1 MPEMEVRKT
10 SPNHNDPA
18 PKPSR
23 ASSHRART
31 GCITCKRRHVKCDEG
46 RPHCSNCRN
55 AKRVCEGYAITAAKR
70 ARAPGAMQVCWNSKQ
85 TASGNRDLTPSSPMQ
100 SASLE
105 EARLIPTTLGVKDDK
120 ARLYFDEFVSLVRGP
135 WMTASAA
142 ASVADLWE
150 VTLPQLARSKE
161 TLRHAAIA
169 IGAMSMWNRQ
179 SRLDGARPHA
189 PSVSTPWAVGSTT
202 EVAPA
207 DAHYLDGV
215 GYYCQSLKLQSRS
228 ESIQDAVLLSVL
240 LLTFETLRA
249 DRQAALH
256 HVNHGLALLLT
267 IATGHD
273 GFQVDALA
281 PDPRPILESVAE
293 VFTHLVPSARFIL
306 HGRLGQCRPLPNF
319 AEALR
324 IQKQTVNSFT
334 ELVSRL
340 PRRSAALENVPATF
354 RSLDEF
360 EEHWVAARRR
370 QTAMEATMVE
380 TVQAS
385 GLLDTMIDAEAEN
398 FWIELMQGPKIS
410 KLLDETRRQVEALG
424 PAFEPL
430 FNRIIM
436 SEEVGS
442 RSYLRALHLRL
453 QYLGTYAFGS
463 PQNYLDIE
471 TLQALAP
478 LFREYL
484 SLVDLAQRAIK
495 KDKDGAPAHQLSFHC
510 DLSWNLFVISI
521 FCRDPLIREEALCKL
536 RDYPGLDGLWDAR
549 TLYSLS
555 RRNRD
560 VELANSVEGTPLE
573 QWRRLWRREYAIENG
588 GSRVVLR
595 YLERDASTGEWQLV
609 EEYAEIP
616 RDSDDVRWERQPL
629 TNDGK
634 LLMGDLV
641 TF

>member
-1 MPEMEVRKT
+1 MPTALDVR
-10 SPNHNDPA
+10 
-18 PKPSR
+18 
-23 ASSHRART
+23 
-31 GCITCKRRHVKCDEG
+31 
-46 RPHCSNCRN
+46 
-55 AKRVCEGYAITAAKR
+55 
-70 ARAPGAMQVCWNSKQ
+70 
-85 TASGNRDLTPSSPMQ
+85 
-100 SASLE
+100 
-105 EARLIPTTLGVKDDK
+105 DDK

-142 ASVADLWE
+142 ASVADLWQ
-150 VTLPQLARSKE
+150 VTLPQMSRSKE

-169 IGAMSMWNRQ
+169 IGAMSMWTRQ
-179 SRLDGARPHA
+179 SRLDSPRPHA
-189 PSVSTPWAVGSTT
+189 PSVSSPWTVGSTT
-202 EVAPA
+202 GVAPA

-215 GYYCQSLKLQSRS
+215 AYYCQSLKLQSRS

-256 HVNHGLALLLT
+256 HVNHGLALLLA
-267 IATGHD
+267 IATAHN
-273 GFQVDALA
+273 GFQADALA
-281 PDPRPILESVAE
+281 PDPGPLLESVAG

-324 IQKQTVNSFT
+324 IQKQTLSSFT

-340 PRRSAALENVPATF
+340 PRRPAALENLPTTF
-354 RSLDEF
+354 SSLDEF
-360 EEHWVAARRR
+360 EEHWVAARRL

-385 GLLDTMIDAEAEN
+385 GVLDATVGAEAED
-398 FWIELMQGPKIS
+398 FWIQLMQGPKIS
-410 KLLDETRRQVEALG
+410 KLLDETRSQVEALG
-424 PAFEPL
+424 PALEPL

-442 RSYLRALHLRL
+442 RLYLRAMHLKL
-453 QYLGTYAFGS
+453 QYLGTCAFGS
-463 PQNYLDIE
+463 PLNYLDIE

-484 SLVDLAQRAIK
+484 SLVDLALGAVK
-495 KDKDGAPAHQLSFHC
+495 KDKDGAPAHRLSFHC

-521 FCRDPLIREEALCKL
+521 FCRDPLIREEALYKL
-536 RDYPGLDGLWDAR
+536 RDYPALDGLWDAR

-560 VELANSVEGTPLE
+560 VELANAVEGTPLE

-588 GSRVVLR
+588 GARVVLR
-595 YLERDASTGEWQLV
+595 YLEKDAETGGWQLV
-609 EEYAEIP
+609 EEHAEIP
-616 RDSDDVRWERQPL
+616 RDSDHVRWERQPL